1 EQFADF
7 GLNKNLLRNISFV
20 FIKFNIKGF
29 NMINL
34 LSVFIGGGIGS
45 VLRWLCCQLIT
56 NHWGTFVVNVLGAF
70 FIGVAYTYF
79 EKYTNLPPATKT
91 FIMTGLLGGFTTFST
106 YLLNFTTLFNQ
117 NSHLEACLYL
127 IGSVVVGA
135 VFLILGMKALSFIQ

>member
-1 EQFADF
+1 
-7 GLNKNLLRNISFV
+7 
-20 FIKFNIKGF
+20 
-29 NMINL
+29 MINL

-45 VLRWLCCQLIT
+45 VLRWMCCHLII

-117 NSHLEACLYL
+117 NSPNFGTGPHEFVPFFYQK
-127 IGSVVVGA
+127 IQMGKK
-135 VFLILGMKALSFIQ
+135 FL

>member
-1 EQFADF
+1 
-7 GLNKNLLRNISFV
+7 
-20 FIKFNIKGF
+20 
-29 NMINL
+29 MINL

-45 VLRWLCCQLIT
+45 VLRWMCCQLII

-117 NSHLEACLYL
+117 NSLLEAFLYL

-135 VFLILGMKALSFIQ
+135 VFLILGMKVLSFIQ